1 MTLGKTV
8 KEKSGKKSF
17 KDASWKKMLDNDMD
31 MQLLLFNIITG
42 GGIVGG
48 IISFIACLIIK
59 TPFIQ
64 DVAVLVA
71 LAVLGICVYLANVK
85 KMVRQSAIVIIFVVT
100 LMVFPVIFFTS
111 GGAHS
116 GMGFWFGIGMIFSF
130 LLIDGAFCYAMLT
143 VQIIVVLA
151 CYIVSYKFPELVISL
166 ANEKSVY
173 VDMLQSLIVFGI
185 VIGSIV
191 RFQNA
196 VYKRKLDE
204 IEQINEE
211 LTMAKEDA
219 DVANHAKSEFLAH
232 MSHEIRTPLNT
243 IVGMNEIIMR
253 ETHEEQTMKCA
264 RDIQSSSDILVNLVR
279 DVLDFSKIESG
290 RMEIVA
296 EEYRFSEMLSNVL
309 SVMESRA
316 RQKNLELDAEVQEI
330 LYNDLKGD
338 AARISRILINLIG
351 NAVKYTQKGSIRVTV
366 HMEDQSADS
375 HRVELVM
382 AVRDT
387 GIGIKKEDQDRIFK
401 DFERL
406 DLSNNRSIEGTGL
419 GLAITYHLVEMMG
432 GSITCHSEYG
442 QGTTFVVKISQ
453 ERLSDERVG
462 DFKDRHRQYMKERKT
477 YKSKLC
483 APDVSVLVVDDN
495 DMNLKVVKMML
506 KPTRMKVAT
515 CASGAE
521 CLELIKKYRYDIILM
536 DHMMPEMDGVETFR
550 RAMLMRDS
558 LCGRSTYI
566 VMTANAVMGAREMYL
581 AEGFKDYISKPVQ
594 PEMLEDILMRYIPE
608 DKLVSPE
615 ELQDNKPDAE
625 NGNMVC
631 GAPEYGDSEYGD
643 SEQGSSEHRNEDN
656 REYKTQKEKSSLE
669 AQKPDREAGN
679 DAGVHIDHEKGLMYC
694 GGSEDFLKEIMSMYV
709 ADDKREEIQK
719 AYDASDW
726 DSYRILVH
734 TVKSTSRTIGAMELG
749 DEAQTLENAVKELD
763 VARIHELHDGVMK
776 SYSAV
781 LDWCRERV

>member
-1 MTLGKTV
+1 MSS
-8 KEKSGKKSF
+8 KEG
-17 KDASWKKMLDNDMD
+17 
-31 MQLLLFNIITG
+31 T
-42 GGIVGG
+42 
-48 IISFIACLIIK
+48 
-59 TPFIQ
+59 
-64 DVAVLVA
+64 
-71 LAVLGICVYLANVK
+71 Y
-85 KMVRQSAIVIIFVVT
+85 QSAIVIVFVIT
-100 LMVFPVIFFTS
+100 LMAFPMMFFTS
-111 GGAHS
+111 GGAYS
-116 GMGFWFGIGMIFSF
+116 GMGFWFGLGMIFSF
-130 LLIDGAFCYAMLT
+130 LLIDGMFCYVMLA
-143 VQIIVVLA
+143 VQIIMVVA
-151 CYIVSYKFPELVISL
+151 CYIVSYKYPELVIPL
-166 ANEKSVY
+166 ANERSVY
-173 VDMLQSLIVFGI
+173 VDMLQSLIIFGI

-196 VYKRKLDE
+196 VYKCKLEE

-211 LTMAKEDA
+211 LTRAKDDA

-264 RDIQSSSDILVNLVR
+264 RDIQSSSDILVDLVR
-279 DVLDFSKIESG
+279 DVLDFSMIESG
-290 RMEIVA
+290 RMEIVN
-296 EEYRFSEMLSNVL
+296 EEYHFSQLLSNVL

-338 AARISRILINLIG
+338 SARICRILINLIG
-351 NAVKYTQKGSIRVTV
+351 NAVKYTKKGSIRVTV
-366 HMEDQSADS
+366 HMEDHGADP
-375 HRVELVM
+375 HNVELVM

-387 GIGIKKEDQDRIFK
+387 GIGIKEEDQERLFK

-432 GSITCHSEYG
+432 GSITCHSKYG
-442 QGTTFVVKISQ
+442 HGTTFVVKISQ
-453 ERLSDERVG
+453 ERLSDERIG
-462 DFKDRHRQYMKERKT
+462 DFKDRYRQYMKERKT

-495 DMNLKVVKMML
+495 VMNLKVIKMML
-506 KPTRMKVAT
+506 KPTRMKVST

-536 DHMMPEMDGVETFR
+536 DHMMPEMDGMETFH

-594 PEMLEDILMRYIPE
+594 PEVLEDILMRYIPE
-608 DKLVSPE
+608 DKLVDPT
-615 ELQDNKPDAE
+615 
-625 NGNMVC
+625 VC
-631 GAPEYGDSEYGD
+631 DE
-643 SEQGSSEHRNEDN
+643 
-656 REYKTQKEKSSLE
+656 
-669 AQKPDREAGN
+669 DRESQTRGAGTV
-679 DAGVHIDHEKGLMYC
+679 DDTAGVMEKQNSDTSWKDVHIDREKGLTYC
-694 GGSEDFLKEIMSMYV
+694 GGSEDFLKEIISMYA
-709 ADDKREEIQK
+709 ADDKRAEIQK
-719 AYDASDW
+719 AYDEKDW
-726 DSYRILVH
+726 DSYRILIH

-749 DEAQTLENAVKELD
+749 DEAQELEKAVKELD
-763 VARIHELHDGVMK
+763 VDMICKMHESVMA

-781 LDWCRERV
+781 LDWCRVTTAQ

>member
-1 MTLGKTV
+1 
-8 KEKSGKKSF
+8 
-17 KDASWKKMLDNDMD
+17 
-31 MQLLLFNIITG
+31 
-42 GGIVGG
+42 
-48 IISFIACLIIK
+48 
-59 TPFIQ
+59 
-64 DVAVLVA
+64 
-71 LAVLGICVYLANVK
+71 
-85 KMVRQSAIVIIFVVT
+85 MVRQSAIVIVFVIT
-100 LMVFPVIFFTS
+100 LMVFPMMFFTS
-111 GGAHS
+111 GGAYS
-116 GMGFWFGIGMIFSF
+116 GMGFWFGLGMIFSF
-130 LLIDGAFCYAMLT
+130 LLIDGMFCYVMLA
-143 VQIIVVLA
+143 VQIIMVVA
-151 CYIVSYKFPELVISL
+151 CYIVSYKYPELVIPL
-166 ANEKSVY
+166 ANERSVY
-173 VDMLQSLIVFGI
+173 VDMLQSLIIFGI

-196 VYKRKLDE
+196 VYKCKLEE

-211 LTMAKEDA
+211 LTRAKDDA

-264 RDIQSSSDILVNLVR
+264 RDIQSSSDILVDLVR

-290 RMEIVA
+290 RMEIVN
-296 EEYRFSEMLSNVL
+296 EEYHFSQLLSNVL

-338 AARISRILINLIG
+338 SARICRILINLIG
-351 NAVKYTQKGSIRVTV
+351 NAVKYTKKGSIRVTV
-366 HMEDQSADS
+366 HMEDHGADP
-375 HRVELVM
+375 RNVELVM

-387 GIGIKKEDQDRIFK
+387 GIGIKEEDQERLFK

-432 GSITCHSEYG
+432 GSITCHSKYG
-442 QGTTFVVKISQ
+442 HGTTFVVKISQ
-453 ERLSDERVG
+453 ERLSDERIG

-495 DMNLKVVKMML
+495 VMNLKVIKMML
-506 KPTRMKVAT
+506 KPTRMKVST

-536 DHMMPEMDGVETFR
+536 DHMMPEMDGMETFH

-594 PEMLEDILMRYIPE
+594 PEVLEDILMRYIPE
-608 DKLVSPE
+608 DKLVDPT
-615 ELQDNKPDAE
+615 
-625 NGNMVC
+625 VC
-631 GAPEYGDSEYGD
+631 DE
-643 SEQGSSEHRNEDN
+643 
-656 REYKTQKEKSSLE
+656 
-669 AQKPDREAGN
+669 DRESPTMGAGTV
-679 DAGVHIDHEKGLMYC
+679 DDTAGVMEKQNSDTSWKEVHIDHEKGLTYC
-694 GGSEDFLKEIMSMYV
+694 GGSEDFLKEIISMYA
-709 ADDKREEIQK
+709 ADDKRAEIQR
-719 AYDASDW
+719 AYDEKDW
-726 DSYRILVH
+726 DGYRILIH

-749 DEAQTLENAVKELD
+749 DEAQELEKAVKELD
-763 VARIHELHDGVMK
+763 VDMICKMHESVMA

-781 LDWCRERV
+781 LDWCRVTTAQ

>member
-1 MTLGKTV
+1 
-8 KEKSGKKSF
+8 
-17 KDASWKKMLDNDMD
+17 
-31 MQLLLFNIITG
+31 
-42 GGIVGG
+42 
-48 IISFIACLIIK
+48 
-59 TPFIQ
+59 
-64 DVAVLVA
+64 
-71 LAVLGICVYLANVK
+71 
-85 KMVRQSAIVIIFVVT
+85 MVRQSAIVIVFVIT
-100 LMVFPVIFFTS
+100 LMVFPMMFFTS
-111 GGAHS
+111 GGAYS
-116 GMGFWFGIGMIFSF
+116 GMGFWFGLGMIFSF
-130 LLIDGAFCYAMLT
+130 LLIDGMFCYVMLA
-143 VQIIVVLA
+143 VQIIMVVA
-151 CYIVSYKFPELVISL
+151 CYIVSYKYPELVIPL
-166 ANEKSVY
+166 ANERSVY
-173 VDMLQSLIVFGI
+173 VDMLQSLIIFGI

-196 VYKRKLDE
+196 VYKCKLEE

-211 LTMAKEDA
+211 LTRAKDDA

-264 RDIQSSSDILVNLVR
+264 RDIQSSSDILVDLVR

-290 RMEIVA
+290 RMEIVN
-296 EEYRFSEMLSNVL
+296 EEYHFSQLLSNVL

-338 AARISRILINLIG
+338 SARICRILINLIG
-351 NAVKYTQKGSIRVTV
+351 NAVKYTKKGSIRVTV
-366 HMEDQSADS
+366 HMEDHGADP
-375 HRVELVM
+375 RNVELVM

-387 GIGIKKEDQDRIFK
+387 GIGIKEEDQERLFK

-432 GSITCHSEYG
+432 GSITCHSKYG
-442 QGTTFVVKISQ
+442 HGTTFVVKISQ
-453 ERLSDERVG
+453 ERLSDERIG

-495 DMNLKVVKMML
+495 VMNLKVIKMML
-506 KPTRMKVAT
+506 KPTRMKVST

-536 DHMMPEMDGVETFR
+536 DHMMPEMDGMETFH

-594 PEMLEDILMRYIPE
+594 PEVLEDILMRYIPE
-608 DKLVSPE
+608 DKLVDPT
-615 ELQDNKPDAE
+615 
-625 NGNMVC
+625 VC
-631 GAPEYGDSEYGD
+631 DE
-643 SEQGSSEHRNEDN
+643 
-656 REYKTQKEKSSLE
+656 
-669 AQKPDREAGN
+669 DRESPTMGAGTV
-679 DAGVHIDHEKGLMYC
+679 DDTAGVMEKQNSDTSWKDVHIDHEKGLTYC
-694 GGSEDFLKEIMSMYV
+694 GGSEDFLKEIISMYA
-709 ADDKREEIQK
+709 ADDKRAEIQK
-719 AYDASDW
+719 AYDEKDW
-726 DSYRILVH
+726 DGYRILIH

-749 DEAQTLENAVKELD
+749 DEAQELENAVKELD
-763 VARIHELHDGVMK
+763 VDMICKMHESVMA

-781 LDWCRERV
+781 LDWCRVTTAQ

>member
-1 MTLGKTV
+1 MGKIV
-8 KEKSGKKSF
+8 NEKSDKKSS
-17 KDASWKKMLDNDMD
+17 KAVPWKKMLNNDTD

-42 GGIVGG
+42 GGTVGG
-48 IISFIACLIIK
+48 IISFIASLIIK
-59 TPFIQ
+59 TPLIQ
-64 DVAVLVA
+64 DVAILTA
-71 LAVLGICVYLANVK
+71 LAVLGICIYLANAK
-85 KMVRQSAIVIIFVVT
+85 KMVRQSAIVIVFVIT
-100 LMVFPVIFFTS
+100 LMAFPMMFFTS
-111 GGAHS
+111 GGAYS
-116 GMGFWFGIGMIFSF
+116 GMGFWFGLGMIFSF
-130 LLIDGAFCYAMLT
+130 LLIDGMFCYVMLA
-143 VQIIVVLA
+143 VQIIMVVA
-151 CYIVSYKFPELVISL
+151 CYIVSYKYPELVIPL
-166 ANEKSVY
+166 ANERSVY
-173 VDMLQSLIVFGI
+173 VDMLQSLIIFGI

-196 VYKRKLDE
+196 VYKCKLEE

-211 LTMAKEDA
+211 LTRAKNDA

-264 RDIQSSSDILVNLVR
+264 RDIQSSSDILVDLVR

-290 RMEIVA
+290 RMEIVN
-296 EEYRFSEMLSNVL
+296 EEYHFSQLLSNVL

-338 AARISRILINLIG
+338 SARICRILINLIG
-351 NAVKYTQKGSIRVTV
+351 NAVKYTKKGSIRVTV
-366 HMEDQSADS
+366 HMEDHGADP
-375 HRVELVM
+375 HNVELVM

-387 GIGIKKEDQDRIFK
+387 GIGIKEEDQERLFK

-432 GSITCHSEYG
+432 GSITCHSKYG
-442 QGTTFVVKISQ
+442 HGTTFVVKISQ
-453 ERLSDERVG
+453 ERLSDERIG

-495 DMNLKVVKMML
+495 VMNLKVIKMML
-506 KPTRMKVAT
+506 KPTRMKVST

-536 DHMMPEMDGVETFR
+536 DHMMPEMDGMETFH

-566 VMTANAVMGAREMYL
+566 VMTANAVMGAGTVDEKTDVMGKQNKATEETCAVEKCENMTRD
-581 AEGFKDYISKPVQ
+581 GFSKQDLDIS
-594 PEMLEDILMRYIPE
+594 
-608 DKLVSPE
+608 
-615 ELQDNKPDAE
+615 
-625 NGNMVC
+625 C
-631 GAPEYGDSEYGD
+631 
-643 SEQGSSEHRNEDN
+643 
-656 REYKTQKEKSSLE
+656 KE
-669 AQKPDREAGN
+669 
-679 DAGVHIDHEKGLMYC
+679 VHIDHEKGLTYC
-694 GGSEDFLKEIMSMYV
+694 GGSEDFLKEIISMYA
-709 ADDKREEIQK
+709 ADDKRAEIQK
-719 AYDASDW
+719 AYDEKDW
-726 DSYRILVH
+726 DGYRILIH

-749 DEAQTLENAVKELD
+749 DEAQELENAVKELD
-763 VARIHELHDGVMK
+763 VDMICKMHESVMA

-781 LDWCRERV
+781 LDWCRVTTAQ

>member
-1 MTLGKTV
+1 M
-8 KEKSGKKSF
+8 
-17 KDASWKKMLDNDMD
+17 A
-31 MQLLLFNIITG
+31 
-42 GGIVGG
+42 
-48 IISFIACLIIK
+48 
-59 TPFIQ
+59 
-64 DVAVLVA
+64 
-71 LAVLGICVYLANVK
+71 
-85 KMVRQSAIVIIFVVT
+85 
-100 LMVFPVIFFTS
+100 FPMMFFTS
-111 GGAHS
+111 GGAYS
-116 GMGFWFGIGMIFSF
+116 GMGFWFGLGMIFSF
-130 LLIDGAFCYAMLT
+130 LLIDGMFCYVMLA
-143 VQIIVVLA
+143 VQIIMVVA
-151 CYIVSYKFPELVISL
+151 CYIVSYKYPELVIPL
-166 ANEKSVY
+166 ANERSVY
-173 VDMLQSLIVFGI
+173 VDMLQSLIIFGI

-196 VYKRKLDE
+196 VYKCKLEE

-211 LTMAKEDA
+211 LTRAKDDA

-264 RDIQSSSDILVNLVR
+264 RDIQSSSDILVDLVR
-279 DVLDFSKIESG
+279 DVLDFSMIESG
-290 RMEIVA
+290 RMEIVN
-296 EEYRFSEMLSNVL
+296 EEYHFSQLLSNVL

-338 AARISRILINLIG
+338 SARICRILINLIG
-351 NAVKYTQKGSIRVTV
+351 NAVKYTKKGSIRVTV
-366 HMEDQSADS
+366 HMEDHGADP
-375 HRVELVM
+375 HNVELVM

-387 GIGIKKEDQDRIFK
+387 GIGIKEEDQERLFK

-432 GSITCHSEYG
+432 GSITCHSKYG
-442 QGTTFVVKISQ
+442 HGTTFVVKISQ
-453 ERLSDERVG
+453 ERLSDERIG
-462 DFKDRHRQYMKERKT
+462 DFKDRYRQYMKERKT

-495 DMNLKVVKMML
+495 VMNLKVIKMML
-506 KPTRMKVAT
+506 KPTRMKVST

-536 DHMMPEMDGVETFR
+536 DHMMPEMDGMETFH

-594 PEMLEDILMRYIPE
+594 PEVLEDILMRYIPE
-608 DKLVSPE
+608 DKLVDPT
-615 ELQDNKPDAE
+615 
-625 NGNMVC
+625 VC
-631 GAPEYGDSEYGD
+631 DE
-643 SEQGSSEHRNEDN
+643 
-656 REYKTQKEKSSLE
+656 
-669 AQKPDREAGN
+669 DRESQTRGAGTV
-679 DAGVHIDHEKGLMYC
+679 DDTAGVMEKQNSDTSWKDVHIDREKGLTYC
-694 GGSEDFLKEIMSMYV
+694 GGSEDFLKEIISMYA
-709 ADDKREEIQK
+709 ADDKRAEIQK
-719 AYDASDW
+719 AYDEKDW
-726 DSYRILVH
+726 DSYRILIH

-749 DEAQTLENAVKELD
+749 DEAQELEKAVKELD
-763 VARIHELHDGVMK
+763 VDMICKMHESVMA

-781 LDWCRERV
+781 LDWCRVTTAQ

>member
-1 MTLGKTV
+1 M
-8 KEKSGKKSF
+8 
-17 KDASWKKMLDNDMD
+17 
-31 MQLLLFNIITG
+31 
-42 GGIVGG
+42 
-48 IISFIACLIIK
+48 
-59 TPFIQ
+59 
-64 DVAVLVA
+64 
-71 LAVLGICVYLANVK
+71 
-85 KMVRQSAIVIIFVVT
+85 
-100 LMVFPVIFFTS
+100 
-111 GGAHS
+111 
-116 GMGFWFGIGMIFSF
+116 
-130 LLIDGAFCYAMLT
+130 
-143 VQIIVVLA
+143 VLA
-151 CYIVSYKFPELVISL
+151 CYIVSYKYPELVIPL
-166 ANEKSVY
+166 ANERSVY
-173 VDMLQSLIVFGI
+173 VDMLQSLIIFGI

-196 VYKRKLDE
+196 VYKCKLEE

-211 LTMAKEDA
+211 LTRAKDDA

-264 RDIQSSSDILVNLVR
+264 RDIQSSSDILVDLVR
-279 DVLDFSKIESG
+279 DVLDFSMIESG
-290 RMEIVA
+290 RMEIVN
-296 EEYRFSEMLSNVL
+296 EEYHFSQLLSNVL

-338 AARISRILINLIG
+338 SARICRILINLIG
-351 NAVKYTQKGSIRVTV
+351 NAVKYTKKGSIRVTV
-366 HMEDQSADS
+366 HMEDHGADP
-375 HRVELVM
+375 HNVELVM

-387 GIGIKKEDQDRIFK
+387 GIGIKEEDQERLFK

-432 GSITCHSEYG
+432 GSITCHSKYG
-442 QGTTFVVKISQ
+442 HGTTFVVKISQ
-453 ERLSDERVG
+453 ERLSDERIG
-462 DFKDRHRQYMKERKT
+462 DFKDRYRQYMKERKT

-495 DMNLKVVKMML
+495 VMNLKVIKMML
-506 KPTRMKVAT
+506 KPTRMKVST

-536 DHMMPEMDGVETFR
+536 DHMMPEMDGMETFH

-594 PEMLEDILMRYIPE
+594 PEVLEDILMRYIPE
-608 DKLVSPE
+608 DKLVDPT
-615 ELQDNKPDAE
+615 
-625 NGNMVC
+625 VC
-631 GAPEYGDSEYGD
+631 DE
-643 SEQGSSEHRNEDN
+643 
-656 REYKTQKEKSSLE
+656 
-669 AQKPDREAGN
+669 DRESPTMGAGTV
-679 DAGVHIDHEKGLMYC
+679 DDTAGVMEKQNSDTSWKEVHIDHEKGLTYC
-694 GGSEDFLKEIMSMYV
+694 GGSEDFLKEIISMYA
-709 ADDKREEIQK
+709 ADDKRAEIQR
-719 AYDASDW
+719 AYDEKDW
-726 DSYRILVH
+726 DGYRILIH

-749 DEAQTLENAVKELD
+749 DEAQELEKAVKELD
-763 VARIHELHDGVMK
+763 VDMICKMHESVMA

-781 LDWCRERV
+781 LDWCRVTTAQ

>member
-1 MTLGKTV
+1 M
-8 KEKSGKKSF
+8 
-17 KDASWKKMLDNDMD
+17 
-31 MQLLLFNIITG
+31 
-42 GGIVGG
+42 
-48 IISFIACLIIK
+48 IISGRLI
-59 TPFIQ
+59 
-64 DVAVLVA
+64 
-71 LAVLGICVYLANVK
+71 
-85 KMVRQSAIVIIFVVT
+85 
-100 LMVFPVIFFTS
+100 
-111 GGAHS
+111 
-116 GMGFWFGIGMIFSF
+116 
-130 LLIDGAFCYAMLT
+130 LLIDGMFCYVMLA
-143 VQIIVVLA
+143 VQIIMVVA
-151 CYIVSYKFPELVISL
+151 CYIVSYKYPELVIPL
-166 ANEKSVY
+166 ANERSVY
-173 VDMLQSLIVFGI
+173 VDMLQSLIIFGI

-196 VYKRKLDE
+196 VYKCKLEE

-211 LTMAKEDA
+211 LTRAKNDA

-264 RDIQSSSDILVNLVR
+264 RDIQSSSDILVDLVR

-290 RMEIVA
+290 RMEIVN
-296 EEYRFSEMLSNVL
+296 EEYHFSQLLSNVL

-338 AARISRILINLIG
+338 SARICRILINLIG
-351 NAVKYTQKGSIRVTV
+351 NAVKYTKKGSIRVTV
-366 HMEDQSADS
+366 HMEDHGADP
-375 HRVELVM
+375 HNVELVM

-387 GIGIKKEDQDRIFK
+387 GIGIKEEDQERLFK
-401 DFERL
+401 YFERL

-432 GSITCHSEYG
+432 GSITCHSKYG
-442 QGTTFVVKISQ
+442 HGTTFVVKISQ
-453 ERLSDERVG
+453 ERLSDERIG

-495 DMNLKVVKMML
+495 VMNLKVIKMML
-506 KPTRMKVAT
+506 KPTRMKVST

-536 DHMMPEMDGVETFR
+536 DHMMPEMDGMETFH

-594 PEMLEDILMRYIPE
+594 PEVLEDILMRYIPE
-608 DKLVSPE
+608 DKLVDP
-615 ELQDNKPDAE
+615 A
-625 NGNMVC
+625 VC
-631 GAPEYGDSEYGD
+631 DE
-643 SEQGSSEHRNEDN
+643 
-656 REYKTQKEKSSLE
+656 
-669 AQKPDREAGN
+669 DRESPTMGAGTV
-679 DAGVHIDHEKGLMYC
+679 DEKTDVMGKQDSDISCKEVHIDHEKGLTYC
-694 GGSEDFLKEIMSMYV
+694 GGSEDFLKEIISMYA
-709 ADDKREEIQK
+709 ADDKRTEIQK
-719 AYDASDW
+719 AYDEKDW
-726 DSYRILVH
+726 DGYRILIH

-749 DEAQTLENAVKELD
+749 DEAQELENAVKELD
-763 VARIHELHDGVMK
+763 VDMICKMHESVMAY
-776 SYSAV
+776 YSAV
-781 LDWCRERV
+781 LDWCRATTAQ

>member
-1 MTLGKTV
+1 M
-8 KEKSGKKSF
+8 
-17 KDASWKKMLDNDMD
+17 M
-31 MQLLLFNIITG
+31 
-42 GGIVGG
+42 
-48 IISFIACLIIK
+48 
-59 TPFIQ
+59 
-64 DVAVLVA
+64 
-71 LAVLGICVYLANVK
+71 
-85 KMVRQSAIVIIFVVT
+85 
-100 LMVFPVIFFTS
+100 FFTS
-111 GGAHS
+111 GGAYS
-116 GMGFWFGIGMIFSF
+116 GMGFWFGLGMIFSF
-130 LLIDGAFCYAMLT
+130 LLIDGMFCYVMLA
-143 VQIIVVLA
+143 VQIIMVVA
-151 CYIVSYKFPELVISL
+151 CYIVSYKYPELVIPL
-166 ANEKSVY
+166 ANERSVY
-173 VDMLQSLIVFGI
+173 VDMLQSLIIFGI

-196 VYKRKLDE
+196 VYKCKLEE

-211 LTMAKEDA
+211 LTRAKDDA

-264 RDIQSSSDILVNLVR
+264 RDIQSSSDILVDLVR

-290 RMEIVA
+290 RMEIVN
-296 EEYRFSEMLSNVL
+296 EEYHFSQLLSNVL

-316 RQKNLELDAEVQEI
+316 RQKNLELDAEVQET

-338 AARISRILINLIG
+338 SARICRILINLIG
-351 NAVKYTQKGSIRVTV
+351 NAVKYTKKGSIRVTV
-366 HMEDQSADS
+366 HMEDHGADP
-375 HRVELVM
+375 RNVELVM

-387 GIGIKKEDQDRIFK
+387 GIGIKEEDQERLFK
-401 DFERL
+401 YFERL

-432 GSITCHSEYG
+432 GSITCHSKYG
-442 QGTTFVVKISQ
+442 HGTTFVVKISQ
-453 ERLSDERVG
+453 ERLSDERIG

-495 DMNLKVVKMML
+495 VMNLKVIKMML
-506 KPTRMKVAT
+506 KPTRMKVST

-536 DHMMPEMDGVETFR
+536 DHMMPEMDGMETFH

-594 PEMLEDILMRYIPE
+594 PEVLEDILMRYIPE
-608 DKLVSPE
+608 DKLVDPT
-615 ELQDNKPDAE
+615 
-625 NGNMVC
+625 VC
-631 GAPEYGDSEYGD
+631 DE
-643 SEQGSSEHRNEDN
+643 
-656 REYKTQKEKSSLE
+656 
-669 AQKPDREAGN
+669 DRESPTMGAGTV
-679 DAGVHIDHEKGLMYC
+679 DDTAGVMEKQNSDTSWKEVHIDHEKGLTYC
-694 GGSEDFLKEIMSMYV
+694 GGSEDFLKEIISMYA
-709 ADDKREEIQK
+709 ADDKRAEIQR
-719 AYDASDW
+719 AYDEKDW
-726 DSYRILVH
+726 DGYRILIH

-749 DEAQTLENAVKELD
+749 DEAQELENAVKELD
-763 VARIHELHDGVMK
+763 VDMICKMHESVMAY
-776 SYSAV
+776 YSAV
-781 LDWCRERV
+781 LDWCRATTAQ

>member
-1 MTLGKTV
+1 MCPGFWV
-8 KEKSGKKSF
+8 H
-17 KDASWKKMLDNDMD
+17 
-31 MQLLLFNIITG
+31 I
-42 GGIVGG
+42 
-48 IISFIACLIIK
+48 
-59 TPFIQ
+59 
-64 DVAVLVA
+64 
-71 LAVLGICVYLANVK
+71 
-85 KMVRQSAIVIIFVVT
+85 SAIVIVFVIT
-100 LMVFPVIFFTS
+100 LMAFPMMFFTS
-111 GGAHS
+111 GGAYS
-116 GMGFWFGIGMIFSF
+116 GMGFWFGLGMIFSF
-130 LLIDGAFCYAMLT
+130 LLIDGMFCYVMLA
-143 VQIIVVLA
+143 VQIIMVVA
-151 CYIVSYKFPELVISL
+151 CYIVSYKYPELVIPL
-166 ANEKSVY
+166 ANERSVY
-173 VDMLQSLIVFGI
+173 VDMLQSLIIFGI

-196 VYKRKLDE
+196 VYKCKLEE

-211 LTMAKEDA
+211 LTRAKNDA

-264 RDIQSSSDILVNLVR
+264 RDIQSSSDILVDLVR

-290 RMEIVA
+290 RMEIVN
-296 EEYRFSEMLSNVL
+296 EEYHFSQLLSNVL

-338 AARISRILINLIG
+338 SARICRILINLIG
-351 NAVKYTQKGSIRVTV
+351 NAVKYTKKGSIRVTV
-366 HMEDQSADS
+366 HMEDHGADP
-375 HRVELVM
+375 HNVELVM

-387 GIGIKKEDQDRIFK
+387 GIGIKEEDQERLFK

-432 GSITCHSEYG
+432 GSITCHSKYG
-442 QGTTFVVKISQ
+442 HGTTFVVKISQ
-453 ERLSDERVG
+453 ERLSDERIG

-495 DMNLKVVKMML
+495 VMNLKVIKMML
-506 KPTRMKVAT
+506 KPTRMKVST

-536 DHMMPEMDGVETFR
+536 DHMMPEMDGMETFH

-594 PEMLEDILMRYIPE
+594 PEVLEDILMRYIPE
-608 DKLVSPE
+608 DKLVDP
-615 ELQDNKPDAE
+615 
-625 NGNMVC
+625 MVC
-631 GAPEYGDSEYGD
+631 DE
-643 SEQGSSEHRNEDN
+643 
-656 REYKTQKEKSSLE
+656 
-669 AQKPDREAGN
+669 DRESPTMGAGTV
-679 DAGVHIDHEKGLMYC
+679 DDTAGVMEKQNSDTSWKDVHIDHEKGLTYC
-694 GGSEDFLKEIMSMYV
+694 GGSEDFLKEIISMYA
-709 ADDKREEIQK
+709 ADDKRAEIQK
-719 AYDASDW
+719 AYDEKDW
-726 DSYRILVH
+726 DGYRILIH

-749 DEAQTLENAVKELD
+749 DEAQELENAVKELD
-763 VARIHELHDGVMK
+763 VDMICKMHESVMA

-781 LDWCRERV
+781 LDWCRVTTAQ

>member
-1 MTLGKTV
+1 M
-8 KEKSGKKSF
+8 
-17 KDASWKKMLDNDMD
+17 
-31 MQLLLFNIITG
+31 
-42 GGIVGG
+42 
-48 IISFIACLIIK
+48 
-59 TPFIQ
+59 
-64 DVAVLVA
+64 
-71 LAVLGICVYLANVK
+71 
-85 KMVRQSAIVIIFVVT
+85 
-100 LMVFPVIFFTS
+100 
-111 GGAHS
+111 
-116 GMGFWFGIGMIFSF
+116 
-130 LLIDGAFCYAMLT
+130 
-143 VQIIVVLA
+143 
-151 CYIVSYKFPELVISL
+151 
-166 ANEKSVY
+166 
-173 VDMLQSLIVFGI
+173 
-185 VIGSIV
+185 

-196 VYKRKLDE
+196 VYKCKLEE

-211 LTMAKEDA
+211 LTRAKDDA

-264 RDIQSSSDILVNLVR
+264 RDIQSSSDILVDLVR
-279 DVLDFSKIESG
+279 DVLDFSMIESG
-290 RMEIVA
+290 RMEIVN
-296 EEYRFSEMLSNVL
+296 EEYHFSQLLSNVL

-338 AARISRILINLIG
+338 SARICRILINLIG
-351 NAVKYTQKGSIRVTV
+351 NAVKYTKKGSIIVTV
-366 HMEDQSADS
+366 HMEDHGADP
-375 HRVELVM
+375 HNVELVM

-387 GIGIKKEDQDRIFK
+387 GIGIKEEDQERLFK

-432 GSITCHSEYG
+432 GSITCHSKYG
-442 QGTTFVVKISQ
+442 HGTTFVVKISQ
-453 ERLSDERVG
+453 ERLSDERIG

-495 DMNLKVVKMML
+495 VMNLKVIKMML
-506 KPTRMKVAT
+506 KPTRMKVST

-536 DHMMPEMDGVETFR
+536 DHMMPEMDGMETFH

-594 PEMLEDILMRYIPE
+594 PEVLEDILMRYIPE
-608 DKLVSPE
+608 DKLVDP
-615 ELQDNKPDAE
+615 A
-625 NGNMVC
+625 VC
-631 GAPEYGDSEYGD
+631 DE
-643 SEQGSSEHRNEDN
+643 
-656 REYKTQKEKSSLE
+656 
-669 AQKPDREAGN
+669 DRESPTMGAGTV
-679 DAGVHIDHEKGLMYC
+679 DEKTDVMGKQDSDISCKEVHIDHEKGLTYC
-694 GGSEDFLKEIMSMYV
+694 GGSEDFLKEIISMYA
-709 ADDKREEIQK
+709 ADDKRAEIQK
-719 AYDASDW
+719 AYDEKDW
-726 DSYRILVH
+726 DGYRILIH

-749 DEAQTLENAVKELD
+749 DEAQELEKAVKELD
-763 VARIHELHDGVMK
+763 VDMICKMHESVMA

-781 LDWCRERV
+781 LDWCRVTTAQ

>member
-1 MTLGKTV
+1 MCIRD
-8 KEKSGKKSF
+8 S
-17 KDASWKKMLDNDMD
+17 
-31 MQLLLFNIITG
+31 
-42 GGIVGG
+42 
-48 IISFIACLIIK
+48 
-59 TPFIQ
+59 
-64 DVAVLVA
+64 
-71 LAVLGICVYLANVK
+71 
-85 KMVRQSAIVIIFVVT
+85 
-100 LMVFPVIFFTS
+100 
-111 GGAHS
+111 
-116 GMGFWFGIGMIFSF
+116 SF
-130 LLIDGAFCYAMLT
+130 LLIDGMFCYVMLA
-143 VQIIVVLA
+143 VQIIMVVA
-151 CYIVSYKFPELVISL
+151 CYIVSYKYPELVIPL
-166 ANEKSVY
+166 ANERSVY
-173 VDMLQSLIVFGI
+173 VDMLQSLIIFGI

-196 VYKRKLDE
+196 VYKCKLEE

-211 LTMAKEDA
+211 LTRAKDDA

-264 RDIQSSSDILVNLVR
+264 RDIQSSSDILVDLVR

-290 RMEIVA
+290 RMEIVN
-296 EEYRFSEMLSNVL
+296 EEYHFSQLLSNVL

-316 RQKNLELDAEVQEI
+316 RQKNLELDAEVQET

-338 AARISRILINLIG
+338 SARICRILINLIG
-351 NAVKYTQKGSIRVTV
+351 NAVKYTKKGSIRVTV
-366 HMEDQSADS
+366 HMEDHGADP
-375 HRVELVM
+375 RNVELVM

-387 GIGIKKEDQDRIFK
+387 GIGIKEEDQERLFK
-401 DFERL
+401 YFERL

-432 GSITCHSEYG
+432 GSITCHSKYG
-442 QGTTFVVKISQ
+442 HGTTFVVKISQ
-453 ERLSDERVG
+453 ERLSDERIG

-495 DMNLKVVKMML
+495 VMNLKVIKMML
-506 KPTRMKVAT
+506 KPTRMKVST

-536 DHMMPEMDGVETFR
+536 DHMMPEMDGMETFH

-594 PEMLEDILMRYIPE
+594 PEVLEDILMRYIPE
-608 DKLVSPE
+608 DKLVDPT
-615 ELQDNKPDAE
+615 
-625 NGNMVC
+625 VC
-631 GAPEYGDSEYGD
+631 DE
-643 SEQGSSEHRNEDN
+643 
-656 REYKTQKEKSSLE
+656 
-669 AQKPDREAGN
+669 DRESPTMGAGTV
-679 DAGVHIDHEKGLMYC
+679 DDTAGVMEKQNSDTSWKEVHIDHEKGLTYC
-694 GGSEDFLKEIMSMYV
+694 GGSEDFLKEIISMYA
-709 ADDKREEIQK
+709 ADDKRAEIQR
-719 AYDASDW
+719 AYDEKDW
-726 DSYRILVH
+726 DGYRILIH

-749 DEAQTLENAVKELD
+749 DEAQELENAVKELD
-763 VARIHELHDGVMK
+763 VDMICKMHESVMAY
-776 SYSAV
+776 YSAV
-781 LDWCRERV
+781 LDWCRATTAQ

>member
-1 MTLGKTV
+1 M
-8 KEKSGKKSF
+8 
-17 KDASWKKMLDNDMD
+17 A
-31 MQLLLFNIITG
+31 
-42 GGIVGG
+42 
-48 IISFIACLIIK
+48 
-59 TPFIQ
+59 
-64 DVAVLVA
+64 
-71 LAVLGICVYLANVK
+71 
-85 KMVRQSAIVIIFVVT
+85 
-100 LMVFPVIFFTS
+100 FPMMFFTS
-111 GGAHS
+111 GGAYS
-116 GMGFWFGIGMIFSF
+116 GMGFWFGLGMIFSF
-130 LLIDGAFCYAMLT
+130 LLIDGMFCYVMLV
-143 VQIIVVLA
+143 VQIIMVLA
-151 CYIVSYKFPELVISL
+151 CYIVSYKYPELVIPL
-166 ANEKSVY
+166 ANERSVY
-173 VDMLQSLIVFGI
+173 VDMLQSLIIFGI

-196 VYKRKLDE
+196 VYKCKLEE

-211 LTMAKEDA
+211 LTRAKDDA

-253 ETHEEQTMKCA
+253 ETHEERTMKCA
-264 RDIQSSSDILVNLVR
+264 RDIQSSSDILVDLVR

-290 RMEIVA
+290 RMEIVN
-296 EEYRFSEMLSNVL
+296 EEYHFSQLLSNVL

-338 AARISRILINLIG
+338 SARICRILINLIG
-351 NAVKYTQKGSIRVTV
+351 NAVKYTKKGSIRVTV
-366 HMEDQSADS
+366 HMEDHGADP
-375 HRVELVM
+375 RNVELVM

-387 GIGIKKEDQDRIFK
+387 GIGIKEEDQERLFK

-432 GSITCHSEYG
+432 GSITCHSKYG
-442 QGTTFVVKISQ
+442 HGTTFVVKISQ
-453 ERLSDERVG
+453 ERLSDERIG

-495 DMNLKVVKMML
+495 VMNLKVIKMML
-506 KPTRMKVAT
+506 KPTRMKVST

-536 DHMMPEMDGVETFR
+536 DHMMPEMDGMETFH

-594 PEMLEDILMRYIPE
+594 PEVLEDILMRYIPE
-608 DKLVSPE
+608 DKLVDPT
-615 ELQDNKPDAE
+615 
-625 NGNMVC
+625 VC
-631 GAPEYGDSEYGD
+631 DE
-643 SEQGSSEHRNEDN
+643 
-656 REYKTQKEKSSLE
+656 
-669 AQKPDREAGN
+669 DRESPTMGAGTV
-679 DAGVHIDHEKGLMYC
+679 DDTAGVMEKQNSDTSWKEVHIDHEKGLTYC
-694 GGSEDFLKEIMSMYV
+694 GGSEDFLKEIISMYA
-709 ADDKREEIQK
+709 ADDKRAEIQR
-719 AYDASDW
+719 AYDEKDW
-726 DSYRILVH
+726 DGYRILIH

-749 DEAQTLENAVKELD
+749 DEAQELEKAVKELD
-763 VARIHELHDGVMK
+763 VDMICKMHESVMA

-781 LDWCRERV
+781 LDWCRVTTAQ

>member
-1 MTLGKTV
+1 
-8 KEKSGKKSF
+8 
-17 KDASWKKMLDNDMD
+17 
-31 MQLLLFNIITG
+31 
-42 GGIVGG
+42 
-48 IISFIACLIIK
+48 
-59 TPFIQ
+59 
-64 DVAVLVA
+64 
-71 LAVLGICVYLANVK
+71 
-85 KMVRQSAIVIIFVVT
+85 
-100 LMVFPVIFFTS
+100 
-111 GGAHS
+111 
-116 GMGFWFGIGMIFSF
+116 
-130 LLIDGAFCYAMLT
+130 
-143 VQIIVVLA
+143 
-151 CYIVSYKFPELVISL
+151 
-166 ANEKSVY
+166 
-173 VDMLQSLIVFGI
+173 MLQSLIIFGI

-196 VYKRKLDE
+196 VYKCKLEE

-211 LTMAKEDA
+211 LTRAKDDA

-264 RDIQSSSDILVNLVR
+264 RDIQSSSDILVDLVR

-290 RMEIVA
+290 RMEIVN
-296 EEYRFSEMLSNVL
+296 EEYHFSQLLSNVL

-338 AARISRILINLIG
+338 SARICRILINLIG
-351 NAVKYTQKGSIRVTV
+351 NAVKYTKKGSIRVTV
-366 HMEDQSADS
+366 HMEDHGADP
-375 HRVELVM
+375 RNVELVM

-387 GIGIKKEDQDRIFK
+387 GIGIKEEDQERLFK

-432 GSITCHSEYG
+432 GSITCHSKYG
-442 QGTTFVVKISQ
+442 HGTTFVVKISQ
-453 ERLSDERVG
+453 ERLSDERIG

-495 DMNLKVVKMML
+495 VMNLKVIKMML
-506 KPTRMKVAT
+506 KPTRMKVST

-536 DHMMPEMDGVETFR
+536 DHMMPEMDGMETFH

-594 PEMLEDILMRYIPE
+594 PEVLEDILMRYIPE
-608 DKLVSPE
+608 DKLVDPT
-615 ELQDNKPDAE
+615 
-625 NGNMVC
+625 VC
-631 GAPEYGDSEYGD
+631 DE
-643 SEQGSSEHRNEDN
+643 
-656 REYKTQKEKSSLE
+656 
-669 AQKPDREAGN
+669 DRESPTMGAGTV
-679 DAGVHIDHEKGLMYC
+679 DDTAGVMEKQNSDTSWKEVHIDHEKGLTYC
-694 GGSEDFLKEIMSMYV
+694 GGSEDFLKEIISMYA
-709 ADDKREEIQK
+709 ADDKRAEIQR
-719 AYDASDW
+719 AYDEKDW
-726 DSYRILVH
+726 DGYRILIH

-749 DEAQTLENAVKELD
+749 DEAQELEKAVKELD
-763 VARIHELHDGVMK
+763 VDMICKMHESVMA

-781 LDWCRERV
+781 LDWCRVTTAQ